1 MCRTCGCG
9 NEAESKIIN
18 MQTGLQVDVGEN
30 ARERAHA
37 HDHYDHDHDHAHE
50 HTHTHAEGTMHG
62 HSHGAHGH
70 HHNGADGQGDMLSL
84 QQRLLAKNDSIAAQN
99 RAWLKGR
106 EILTLNIMSSPGA
119 GKTTL
124 LERTI
129 AELKDDV
136 PLFVIEGDQAT
147 SVDGER
153 MRGAG
158 ALTVQV
164 NTGAGCHL
172 DADMIT
178 RALMELRPSTGS
190 MVMIENVGNLV
201 CPALFDLGE
210 GGKVVILS
218 VTEGEDKPLKYPH
231 MFQAARLMII
241 NKIDLA
247 PYVEFDKKRCL
258 ANARRVNPD
267 IESIELSS
275 KTGEGFSAWRAWLMQ
290 ELTLMRDNAFN
301 RGVDLDCLAGRR

>member
-1 MCRTCGCG
+1 
-9 NEAESKIIN
+9 
-18 MQTGLQVDVGEN
+18 MQTGKQVELEDKAPEH
-30 ARERAHA
+30 AHA
-37 HDHYDHDHDHAHE
+37 LDHAYHN
-50 HTHTHAEGTMHG
+50 HAHTHADGTTYS
-62 HSHGAHGH
+62 HSRGDGDDH
-70 HHNGADGQGDMLSL
+70 HHHGGGVQDQILSL
-84 QQRLLAKNDSIAAQN
+84 QQRLLAKNDAIAAQN
-99 RAWLKGR
+99 RAWLQGR
-106 EILTLNIMSSPGA
+106 EILALNIMSSPGA

-129 AELKDDV
+129 ADLKGDV

-153 MRGAG
+153 MRVAG
-158 ALTVQV
+158 ASTIQV

-172 DADMIT
+172 EADMIA
-178 RALMELRPSTGS
+178 RGLMELRPSAGS

-210 GGKVVILS
+210 SAKVVILS

-247 PYVEFDKKRCL
+247 PYVDFDRERCL
-258 ANARRVNPD
+258 ANARRANQH
-267 IESIELSS
+267 IEAIELSS
-275 KTGEGFSAWRAWLMQ
+275 KTGEGFSAWRVWLLQ
-290 ELTLMRDNAFN
+290 ELALTRDTAW
-301 RGVDLDCLAGRR
+301 RLREERAPKA